1 MKKAICR
8 RNFLGRWRK
17 SRQKCQKKNTQKR
30 SPFTSLHLKVARIV
44 KKKKK
49 QLRVWLHLCVCDL
62 CSTVHQQE
70 FACQS
75 VRYISR
81 LQAVV
86 VLLFYSEIGVRTEIS
101 TVLLN
106 ESDAVILNP
115 GDHVLALFHLSRRK
129 ISERAD
135 FGFLLMKKWKNR
147 GTVIF
152 FPTSRWMCVKFA
164 C

>member
-1 MKKAICR
+1 MKK
-8 RNFLGRWRK
+8 K
-17 SRQKCQKKNTQKR
+17 SSEVSKEEYAKKVPFYLTPSESCTDCEEKEETASCVAAFVCVR
-30 SPFTSLHLKVARIV
+30 SLLYCSSTGVCVSECALHQSLAS
-44 KKKKK
+44 
-49 QLRVWLHLCVCDL
+49 CGC
-62 CSTVHQQE
+62 
-70 FACQS
+70 
-75 VRYISR
+75 
-81 LQAVV
+81 
-86 VLLFYSEIGVRTEIS
+86 LLFYSEIGVRTEIS

-152 FPTSRWMCVKFA
+152 FPTSR
-164 C
+164 